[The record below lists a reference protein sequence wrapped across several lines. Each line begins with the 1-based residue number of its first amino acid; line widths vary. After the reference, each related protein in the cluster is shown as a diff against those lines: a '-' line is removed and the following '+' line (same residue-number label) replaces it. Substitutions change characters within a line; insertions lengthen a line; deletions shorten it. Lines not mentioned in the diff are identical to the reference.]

1 MRDGPGGDGS
11 FRATSLPKIDPLFP
25 LQARL
30 PPTGLWQVQGALY
43 LVDVDGDID
52 DNMQQVSQSQAGD
65 QDIGSITH
73 ALVLV
78 DDSQQRGVPDD
89 A

>member
-1 MRDGPGGDGS
+1 MDREGNGS
-11 FRATSLPKIDPLFP
+11 SRATSLPKIDPLFP
-25 LQARL
+25 LQVRL
-30 PPTGLWQVQGALY
+30 PPTGLLQVLGALY
-43 LVDVDGDID
+43 LVDVDGDVD